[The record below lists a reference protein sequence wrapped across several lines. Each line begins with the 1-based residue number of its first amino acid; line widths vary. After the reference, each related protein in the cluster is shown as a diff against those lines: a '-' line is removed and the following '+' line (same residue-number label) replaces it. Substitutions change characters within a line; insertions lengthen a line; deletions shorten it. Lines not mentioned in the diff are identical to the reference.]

1 VFSVVQYSI
10 VRPSTLP
17 IPERITAIR
26 MVLIK
31 QAKVQ
36 RRRRRLIFHSRS
48 WFCPLTSRSVVVSV
62 SVSHRVGSIL
72 FIRRI
77 IKVLIPC
84 IRSLEGRDRVHGR
97 CYRQYHVGRRRT
109 ASQPELRLNCEHQLW
124 GQERM

>member
-17 IPERITAIR
+17 IPERITAMRI
-26 MVLIK
+26 VLIK

-48 WFCPLTSRSVVVSV
+48 WFCPLTSRSVAVSV
-62 SVSHRVGSIL
+62 GVSHRVGPIL

-77 IKVLIPC
+77 IKVLILC
-84 IRSLEGRDRVHGR
+84 IRSLEGWDSVHGR
-97 CYRQYHVGRRRT
+97 CYRQHLAGRKST

-124 GQERM
+124 RQKRM